1 MEKVDIFLK
10 EKDEIV
16 TVKILNLLLLFNGR
30 YWALNTNKWNDKK
43 SNTTKYSKM
52 IKIVTVKIL
61 NLLLLFNRRYWA
73 LNTNKWNVK
82 KIIKPN
88 IQKQ

>member
-16 TVKILNLLLLFNGR
+16 TVKILNLLLLF
-30 YWALNTNKWNDKK
+30 
-43 SNTTKYSKM
+43 S
-52 IKIVTVKIL
+52 
-61 NLLLLFNRRYWA
+61 RRYWA

-82 KIIKPN
+82 KIIQPN